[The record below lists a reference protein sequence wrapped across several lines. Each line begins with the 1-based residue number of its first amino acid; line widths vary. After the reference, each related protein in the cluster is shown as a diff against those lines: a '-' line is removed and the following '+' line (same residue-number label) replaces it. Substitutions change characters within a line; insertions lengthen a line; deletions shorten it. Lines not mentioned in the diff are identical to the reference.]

1 MENISPITE
10 TPPEIPRKGIKEGNQ
25 GRKSREESKEGSP
38 RKENFKTWGCAS
50 KEKSRQIFLHAA
62 VVESFTVLT
71 MSMFLMAG
79 W

>member
-25 GRKSREESKEGSP
+25 GRKSREESKEESP
-38 RKENFKTWGCAS
+38 RKENFKTWGCAI

-71 MSMFLMAG
+71 MSMLLMAG